1 MKALDRR
8 ILGLAVPALG
18 ALAVEP
24 VYGLVDTAIVGRL
37 GRSELGGL
45 AVALTALN
53 LGVYGAGFLAMVT
66 SQRVAFRTG
75 GDDRA
80 GAARTAVAAYWL
92 ALGIGVV
99 LAAVALLGA
108 RPVASAL
115 GAEGVVL
122 DRAAT
127 YLRWAALGLPFQ
139 LCVLA
144 GNGHRRG
151 LADVRTSLRI
161 LVVANVVNVVLEVV
175 LVYGLDMGVAGSALG
190 TTCAQVLSGTWFLV
204 GSARLVRVAGASWFP
219 RSTDLLDLAR
229 GGSVV
234 VVRTL
239 ALLAALTAATSV
251 AARLGEA
258 QLGGHQVGVQV
269 FFLLALSLDAL
280 AVPAAT
286 FVADALGRLDVE
298 GARLV
303 AARCVRLSLLA
314 SVVTGAVTVAAAP
327 FLPRLFSEDAGVRR
341 SATVALLLCG
351 LAQPLAA
358 LAFAFD
364 GVLLGAGDFSALRR
378 AMLLA
383 LVPFAVP
390 AGLTLWLR
398 WPGVAGVWLAL
409 ACWLGARAGLLAAR
423 WRSNAWLPAVAAA
436 SADDRHG
443 T

>member
-8 ILGLAVPALG
+8 IFGLAFPALG

-37 GRSELGGL
+37 GRPELGGL

-75 GDDRA
+75 GGHRA
-80 GAARTAVAAYWL
+80 GAARTVVAAYWL
-92 ALGIGVV
+92 ALGIGLV
-99 LAAVALLGA
+99 LAVICVVGA
-108 RPVASAL
+108 RPIAAAL
-115 GAEGVVL
+115 GAEGLVL
-122 DRAAT
+122 DRAVT
-127 YLRWAALGLPFQ
+127 YLRYAAPGLPFH

-151 LADVRTSLRI
+151 LADARTSLLI
-161 LVVANVVNVVLEVV
+161 LVVANVVNIVLEVV
-175 LVYGLDMGVAGSALG
+175 LVYGLDLGVAGSALG
-190 TTCAQVLSGTWFLV
+190 TTCAQILSGTWFLV
-204 GSARLVRVAGASWFP
+204 GSARLVRGAGVGWLP
-219 RSTDLLDLAR
+219 RAGDLLDLWQ

-239 ALLAALTAATSV
+239 ALLAALTASTAV
-251 AARLGEA
+251 AARLGEGT
-258 QLGGHQVGVQV
+258 LGGHQVGIQV
-269 FFLLALSLDAL
+269 FFLLALCLDAL

-286 FVADALGRLDVE
+286 FVADALGRAD
-298 GARLV
+298 V
-303 AARCVRLSLLA
+303 AAARMVAGRCVRLSLLA
-314 SVVTGAVTVAAAP
+314 SGVTGAVTVAAAP
-327 FLPRLFSEDAGVRR
+327 FLPRLFSEDPDVRR

-351 LAQPLAA
+351 LFQPLAA

-364 GVLLGAGDFSALRR
+364 GVLLGAGDFGALRR

-383 LVPFAVP
+383 LVPFSVP
-390 AGLTLWLR
+390 AVFTLWAR

-409 ACWLGARAGLLAAR
+409 GCWLGARAGLLTRR
-423 WRSNAWLPAVAAA
+423 WRRSFALPAA
-436 SADDRHG
+436 
-443 T
+443 

>member
-1 MKALDRR
+1 VNALDKR
-8 ILGLAVPALG
+8 IVGLAVPALG

-75 GDDRA
+75 GGDEA
-80 GAARTAVAAYWL
+80 GAARTVVAAYWTAIGL
-92 ALGIGVV
+92 GVV

-108 RPVASAL
+108 RPVAAAL
-115 GAEGVVL
+115 GAEGLVL

-127 YLRWAALGLPFQ
+127 YLRFAALGLPFQ

-161 LVVANVVNVVLEVV
+161 LVIANVVNVVLELV
-175 LVYGLDMGVAGSALG
+175 LVYGLDLGVGGSALG

-204 GSARLVRVAGASWFP
+204 GSARLVRTAGVRWLP
-219 RSTDLLDLAR
+219 RTEDLVDLGR

-239 ALLAALTAATSV
+239 ALLAALTASTAV
-251 AARLGEA
+251 AARLGEGP
-258 QLGGHQVGVQV
+258 LGGHQVGIQI

-286 FVADALGRLDVE
+286 FVADALGRADIVA
-298 GARLV
+298 ARVV
-303 AARCVRLSLLA
+303 AARCLRLSLLA
-314 SVVTGAVTVAAAP
+314 SAVTGAVTVAAAP
-327 FLPRLFSEDAGVRR
+327 FLPRLFSDDAGVRR
-341 SATVALLLCG
+341 SATVAVLLCG
-351 LAQPLAA
+351 LFQPLAA
-358 LAFAFD
+358 LSFAFD
-364 GVLLGAGDFSALRR
+364 GILLGTGDFEALRR

-390 AGLTLWLR
+390 ALLTLWLR
-398 WPGVAGVWLAL
+398 WPGIAGVWLAL
-409 ACWLGARAGLLAAR
+409 GCWLAAR
-423 WRSNAWLPAVAAA
+423 AALLSRRWRTTSVLATP
-436 SADDRHG
+436 
-443 T
+443 

>member
-8 ILGLAVPALG
+8 IFALAVPALG

-24 VYGLVDTAIVGRL
+24 IYGLVDTAIVGRL

-75 GDDRA
+75 GGDRRA
-80 GAARTAVAAYWL
+80 AARTVVAAYWL
-92 ALGIGVV
+92 ALGIGAV
-99 LAAVALLGA
+99 LAGVALLGA
-108 RPVASAL
+108 RPVAAAL
-115 GAEGVVL
+115 GADGLVL
-122 DRAAT
+122 ERATT
-127 YLRWAALGLPFQ
+127 YLRWAAVGLPFQ

-151 LADVRTSLRI
+151 LADARTSLRI

-175 LVYGLDMGVAGSALG
+175 FVYGLDLGVAGSALG

-204 GSARLVRVAGASWFP
+204 GSARLVVGDAGWRP
-219 RSTDLLDLAR
+219 RAADLVDLLR

-234 VVRTL
+234 AVRTF
-239 ALLAALTAATSV
+239 ALLAALTASTAV
-251 AARLGEA
+251 AARLGEGP
-258 QLGGHQVGVQV
+258 LGGHQVGIQV

-286 FVADALGRLDVE
+286 FVADALGRADT
-298 GARLV
+298 GAAREV
-303 AARCVRLSLLA
+303 AARCLRLSLLA
-314 SVVTGAVTVAAAP
+314 SAVTGAVTVAAAP
-327 FLPRLFSEDAGVRR
+327 LLPRLFSDDADVRR
-341 SATVALLLCG
+341 SATVAVLLCG
-351 LAQPLAA
+351 LFQPLAA
-358 LAFAFD
+358 LSFAFD
-364 GVLLGAGDFSALRR
+364 GVLLGAGDFEALRR
-378 AMLLA
+378 AMLLS

-390 AGLTLWLR
+390 ALLTLWLR

-409 ACWLGARAGLLAAR
+409 GCWLGSRAVLLAAH
-423 WRSNAWLPAVAAA
+423 WRSNAWLPATKPAP
-436 SADDRHG
+436 
-443 T
+443 

>member
-1 MKALDRR
+1 VNTLDRR

-75 GDDRA
+75 GGDRA

-92 ALGIGVV
+92 ATGIGLV
-99 LAAVALLGA
+99 LATVAVVGA
-108 RPVASAL
+108 RPVAAAL
-115 GAEGVVL
+115 GAEGLVL
-122 DRAAT
+122 DRAVT
-127 YLRWAALGLPFQ
+127 YLRWAALGLPFH

-175 LVYGLDMGVAGSALG
+175 LVYGLHLGMAGSALG
-190 TTCAQVLSGTWFLV
+190 TSCAQVLSGTWFLV
-204 GSARLVRVAGASWFP
+204 GSARLVRAAEVSWLP
-219 RSTDLLDLAR
+219 KAADLLDLLR

-258 QLGGHQVGVQV
+258 ELGGHQVGVQV

-286 FVADALGRLDVE
+286 FVADALGRADVE
-298 GARLV
+298 GARVV
-303 AARCVRLSLLA
+303 AARCVRLSLVA
-314 SVVTGAVTVAAAP
+314 SAVTGAVTVAAAP
-327 FLPRLFSEDAGVRR
+327 FLPRLFSDDPGVRR
-341 SATVALLLCG
+341 SATVAVLLCG

-364 GVLLGAGDFSALRR
+364 GVLLGAGDFAALRR
-378 AMLLA
+378 AMLVA

-390 AGLTLWLR
+390 ALFTLWAR
-398 WPGVAGVWLAL
+398 WPGVAGIWVAL
-409 ACWLGARAGLLAAR
+409 AAWLGARAGQLALR
-423 WRSNAWLPAVAAA
+423 WRSNAWLPAVTTVATEA
-436 SADDRHG
+436 